1 MIHVLFVCLGNIC
14 RSPLAEAVFNHLV
27 QQEGLED
34 KIVCDSAGTSDYHLG
49 APPDQRTLDL
59 VEQKKLRLDH
69 VGRQFTSKDFDHFNY
84 IIAMDESNLANIRR
98 LEETGRSTSY
108 QLFLMREFDDTLAEM
123 NVPDP
128 YWGGDR
134 GFLEVHDIVSRSG
147 KNLLKHIMKEH
158 QL

>member
-34 KIVCDSAGTSDYHLG
+34 KIVCDSAGTSDYHLD
-49 APPDQRTLDL
+49 APPDQRTLDV
-59 VEQKKLRLDH
+59 VEQKKLRIDH
-69 VGRQFTSKDFDHFNY
+69 VGRQFTSKDFEHFDY

-98 LEETGRSTSY
+98 LEKTGCSTSY
-108 QLFLMREFDDTLAEM
+108 QLFLMREFDNSPDDL

-134 GFLEVHDIVSRSG
+134 GFLDVHDIVSRSG
-147 KNLLKHIMKEH
+147 KNLLNHIRKEH